1 MGLVIRLHD
10 ITGFSTNY
18 KVELKTGATPNSVTS
33 WVPCLN
39 NQTEDKILISGSV
52 LEDNFNK
59 FNSQYTWPN
68 QKIPIE
74 NQLNEY
80 NNLKF
85 WVKITDNSTGNYVI
99 ENINIHEKE
108 YYSDC
113 MYCCEF
119 DPYPTGSYISGF

>member
-18 KVELKTGATPNSVTS
+18 KVEFKTGATPNSVTS
-33 WVPCLN
+33 WQTYSNNNTTNTLN
-39 NQTEDKILISGSV
+39 LSGTTNDSYY
-52 LEDNFNK
+52 NPTN
-59 FNSQYTWPN
+59 WPN
-68 QKIPIE
+68 QRNPE
-74 NQLNEY
+74 VFPNQY

-85 WVKITDNSTGNYVI
+85 WVKITDNSSNNYVI

-113 MYCCEF
+113 IYCCEF
-119 DPYPTGSYISGF
+119 DDNPSALYVSGF

>member
-18 KVELKTGATPNSVTS
+18 KVEFKTGATPNSVTS
-33 WVPCLN
+33 WQTYTSSNNTDTLN
-39 NQTEDKILISGSV
+39 LSGATI
-52 LEDNFNK
+52 
-59 FNSQYTWPN
+59 NSYYSEINWPN
-68 QKIPIE
+68 QRNPE
-74 NQLNEY
+74 VFPNQY

-85 WVKITDNSTGNYVI
+85 WVKITDNSSGNYVI

-113 MYCCEF
+113 IYCCEF
-119 DPYPTGSYISGF
+119 DDNPSALYVSGF